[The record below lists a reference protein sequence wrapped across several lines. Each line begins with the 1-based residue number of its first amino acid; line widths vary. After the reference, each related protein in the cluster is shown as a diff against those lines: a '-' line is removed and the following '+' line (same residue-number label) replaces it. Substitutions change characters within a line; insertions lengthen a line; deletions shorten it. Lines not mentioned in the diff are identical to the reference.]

1 MRKLK
6 SAYMWRSSKD
16 NSPRAEIEPGGTSN
30 LFAQLLYRNLY
41 RVEECRAVLSRA
53 QDAMCERG
61 CSQDWGN
68 YDAISLRVLEGRVLL
83 EHAIPAYGSL
93 SLALDEFV
101 EVLKA
106 WTSFVSQEEQNDARV
121 ILAQ

>member
-1 MRKLK
+1 MRKLR

-16 NSPRAEIEPGGTSN
+16 NSPRADIEPGGISN

-41 RVEECRAVLSRA
+41 KAEECRAVLVRA
-53 QDAMCERG
+53 QDAMCDRAG
-61 CSQDWGN
+61 NHDWGN
-68 YDAISLRVLEGRVLL
+68 YDAIALRVNDGCVLL

-93 SLALDEFV
+93 SLDLDEFV

-106 WTSFVSQEEQNDARV
+106 WTSFVEQEEQNDARV
-121 ILAQ
+121 ILAD